1 MMTRE
6 GSERRIACD
15 WDRIPDRVRLPIS
28 FDPELLARDL
38 AEISGENWIDHF
50 LTDRYSG
57 NWDVIPLR
65 GPAGVKHPI
74 LMIVTTSAM
83 TEFENAPALAHC
95 PYLDKV
101 IRSFD
106 AEVRG
111 ARLLRLSPGST
122 LKEHTDHED
131 TAKDGILRIHIPV
144 VTNPDVVF
152 LLNGTRIPMEAGSAW
167 YLRLREPHSVTNAG
181 STDRV
186 HLLVDLVMND
196 GLAAML
202 SRAAEA
208 AVP

>member
-1 MMTRE
+1 MTTTAPAQ
-6 GSERRIACD
+6 RIVCN

-38 AEISGENWIDHF
+38 AEISGESWINHF

-65 GPAGVKHPI
+65 GPAGVQHPI
-74 LMIVTTSAM
+74 LMIVTTSA
-83 TEFENAPALAHC
+83 TTAFENAPALAHC

-101 IRSFD
+101 IQSFD

-111 ARLLRLSPGST
+111 ARLLRLAPGSV

-152 LLNGTRIPMEAGSAW
+152 LLNGTRILMEAGSAW
-167 YLRLREPHSVTNAG
+167 YLRLRERHSVTNGG

-186 HLLVDLVMND
+186 HLLVDLVMNEA
-196 GLAAML
+196 LAAML
-202 SRAAEA
+202 SSAAGA
-208 AVP
+208 GVP